1 MGYKKV
7 TKEAEKKAK
16 KIFVE
21 LKKYIPLQRFNK
33 LMIVLQIKS
42 KEK

>member
-7 TKEAEKKAK
+7 TKETAKKEK

-33 LMIVLQIKS
+33 L
-42 KEK
+42 